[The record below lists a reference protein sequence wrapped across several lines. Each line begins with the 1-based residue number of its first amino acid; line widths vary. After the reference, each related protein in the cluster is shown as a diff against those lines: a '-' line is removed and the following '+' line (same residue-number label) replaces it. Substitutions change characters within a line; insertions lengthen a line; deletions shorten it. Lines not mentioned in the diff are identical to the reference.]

1 MVLPID
7 VLAGHLA
14 ALLLAW
20 ACAWGT
26 GLPLAWLLNV
36 RIGFAGSPLLGVAYW
51 AAALYCLPFAGGL
64 PVAAA
69 IAGLLAVAVLL
80 QADARQALRAS
91 IARLG
96 RADLILGIGCAAYL
110 SIVFIQYVP
119 PGLDGAMHTIAARL
133 IAQESGLPISY
144 APFAPDLPFPPVNL
158 GLSAFAAVVIR
169 CGADPASA
177 MLACEHLT
185 FSCLLL
191 ACYVLLRLGV
201 PRPSAALAPV
211 LPAS

>member
-64 PVAAA
+64 TVAAA
-69 IAGLLAVAVLL
+69 IAGLLAVAGLL
-80 QADARQALRAS
+80 QADAREALRAS
-91 IARLG
+91 ISPRGPAEPIPALR
-96 RADLILGIGCAAYL
+96 CPAYL
-110 SIVFIQYVP
+110 VIVF
-119 PGLDGAMHTIAARL
+119 
-133 IAQESGLPISY
+133 
-144 APFAPDLPFPPVNL
+144 
-158 GLSAFAAVVIR
+158 
-169 CGADPASA
+169 
-177 MLACEHLT
+177 
-185 FSCLLL
+185 
-191 ACYVLLRLGV
+191 
-201 PRPSAALAPV
+201 
-211 LPAS
+211 

>member
-80 QADARQALRAS
+80 QADARETLRAA

-119 PGLDGAMHTIAARL
+119 PGLDAAMHTIAARL
-133 IAQESGLPISY
+133 IAQESRLPVTY
-144 APFAPDLPFPPVNL
+144 APFSPAPPLPPVHLGLCPFPSVD
-158 GLSAFAAVVIR
+158 I
-169 CGADPASA
+169 
-177 MLACEHLT
+177 
-185 FSCLLL
+185 
-191 ACYVLLRLGV
+191 
-201 PRPSAALAPV
+201 
-211 LPAS
+211 